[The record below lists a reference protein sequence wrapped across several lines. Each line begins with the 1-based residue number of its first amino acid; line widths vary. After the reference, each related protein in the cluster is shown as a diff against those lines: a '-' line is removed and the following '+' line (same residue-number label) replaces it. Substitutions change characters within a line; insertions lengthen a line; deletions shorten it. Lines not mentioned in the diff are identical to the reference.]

1 MQQGFFGIGKDI
13 HAEETGGHGAN
24 QAQGGDH
31 RQAHHRG
38 RLAALGVAVEVVDHL
53 ADLALDLGIQGVVA
67 QARGAQPIH
76 RLQVRN
82 LRQLVEP
89 VTVGEA
95 QEGLETRTDAAL
107 EAADRVW
114 RAHIQA
120 LDRIGQ
126 QLRIEQQGGAVEVV
140 DQKQQTVLMAKLGED
155 AALGIQ
161 EKLGVGVAD
170 HQ

>member
-1 MQQGFFGIGKDI
+1 M
-13 HAEETGGHGAN
+13 
-24 QAQGGDH
+24 
-31 RQAHHRG
+31 
-38 RLAALGVAVEVVDHL
+38 
-53 ADLALDLGIQGVVA
+53 
-67 QARGAQPIH
+67 
-76 RLQVRN
+76 
-82 LRQLVEP
+82 
-89 VTVGEA
+89 GEA

-126 QLRIEQQGGAVEVV
+126 QLRVEQQGGAVEVV

-170 HQ
+170 HQQRTATAEKTGVGPGLGVAPVAVIAIARLELAHLGAVHRQRFVGVQGRHQAQTHPVFGGQRPRVVQG